1 MTWNAEATQ
10 DSEEGILLL
19 QDVSVSSSGGI
30 RVTRDFTVQTE

>member
-10 DSEEGILLL
+10 DNEEGILPL
-19 QDVSVSSSGGI
+19 QDVSVNSSGGI